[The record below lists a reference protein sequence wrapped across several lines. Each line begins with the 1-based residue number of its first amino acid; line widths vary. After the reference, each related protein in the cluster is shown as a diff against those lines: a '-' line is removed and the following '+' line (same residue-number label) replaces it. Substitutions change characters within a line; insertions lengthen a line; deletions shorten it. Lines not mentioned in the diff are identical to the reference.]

1 MVRHIVIWRLKEEAK
16 QSDWDA
22 NLTRIRQIVDA
33 MRTHVPALLR
43 LELGVNQG
51 KASDAADLL
60 LFSEF
65 EDWEAL
71 PAYEFHPLHG
81 ELRRLIGPL
90 RCERRVLDYELRF
103 EPSTPSVYRTTR
115 SGPGF
120 LQPHEAEPEQQTPPI
135 ETRLRRYSDAP

>member
-51 KASDAADLL
+51 QASDAADLL

-71 PAYEFHPLHG
+71 RAYEFHPLHR
-81 ELRRLIGPL
+81 ELRTLIGPL
-90 RCERRVLDYELRF
+90 RCERRVLDYEPRL
-103 EPSTPSVYRTTR
+103 ESSTPNVYRTAR
-115 SGPGF
+115 SGAGF
-120 LQPHEAEPEQQTPPI
+120 VKPHEAESEQQTLP
-135 ETRLRRYSDAP
+135 